1 MKNILAF
8 LMLTIFG
15 FVSSQSKILIE
26 YDYNFANMRN
36 MKSFVISDQKNSY
49 FFFANDPAGNFK
61 KLIESDFNAVNSYYV
76 FNYDYANEN
85 IYQRVFMYPKHV
97 KQPLPKIASEKL
109 DNLNWNISTQSKQI
123 LGYKA
128 FLATT
133 NFRGRDYSVW
143 FTKDINAEIFPW
155 KLKGLPGVILEFED
169 KEGFIKGIAK
179 TISLNSMEEV
189 PTKILG
195 IFGKKA
201 SEPIMPFKQLIELE
215 NEVLQN
221 DMNKSIA
228 ALPPGVEYE
237 VPNIREVSLE
247 RSFEWQADTKK
258 P

>member
-8 LMLTIFG
+8 ILLTIFG

-26 YDYNFANMRN
+26 YDYNFANMRS

-61 KLIESDFNAVNSYYV
+61 KLIESDFNAVNPYYV
-76 FNYDYANEN
+76 FNYDYTNEN
-85 IYQRVFMYPKHV
+85 MYQRVFMYPKQV
-97 KQPLPKIASEKL
+97 KQPLPKIASERL
-109 DNLNWNISTQSKQI
+109 DNLNWNISNQSKQI

-133 NFRGRDYSVW
+133 TFRGRDYSVW
-143 FTKDINAEIFPW
+143 FTKDINAEMFPW

-179 TISLNSMEEV
+179 TISLNSKEEV
-189 PTKILG
+189 PTKVLNV
-195 IFGKKA
+195 FEKKA
-201 SEPIMPFKQLIELE
+201 SETPMPFKQLIQLE
-215 NEVLQN
+215 NEVLQDN
-221 DMNKSIA
+221 MNKSIA
-228 ALPPGVEYE
+228 ALPPGIEYE

-247 RSFEWQADTKK
+247 RSFEWQEEPKK